1 MIGSGAV
8 YVAAAGVVGTVVAV
22 TLPWARYGGIEIN
35 VADLPNWGFYVSS
48 VVVLHLCV
56 GWALIALTRRGR
68 SVWLPRA
75 VALISGVAAI
85 VSTVV
90 VMSRYEDADALFGSV
105 VPLVVPHLGLG
116 GPVAVAAI
124 LISAGAVVIPSRR
137 FGLTSSS

>member
-1 MIGSGAV
+1 M
-8 YVAAAGVVGTVVAV
+8 AAAGLVGTIAAV

-35 VADLPNWGFYVSS
+35 VGDLPNWGFYVSS

-56 GWALIALTRRGR
+56 GWALVALTRRGR
-68 SVWLPRA
+68 GWSVWLPRA

-105 VPLVVPHLGLG
+105 VPPVVPNLGLG

-124 LISAGAVVIPSRR
+124 LISAGAVVIPRR
-137 FGLTSSS
+137 RIRPS